1 MSVGRDITEQ
11 VRPPRAAFVN
21 YPMGNE
27 TGRPGYR
34 EEQRAI
40 VRAALGA
47 VPSMTEAGAIVDL
60 PYSLKALAPDGR
72 SWADW
77 VYTKAFREHMMGSR
91 DRAAPLVE

>member
-27 TGRPGYR
+27 TGRPGNR

-40 VRAALGA
+40 VRAALA
-47 VPSMTEAGAIVDL
+47 AFPSMTEAGAERVNDFETITH
-60 PYSLKALAPDGR
+60 GI
-72 SWADW
+72 
-77 VYTKAFREHMMGSR
+77 
-91 DRAAPLVE
+91 